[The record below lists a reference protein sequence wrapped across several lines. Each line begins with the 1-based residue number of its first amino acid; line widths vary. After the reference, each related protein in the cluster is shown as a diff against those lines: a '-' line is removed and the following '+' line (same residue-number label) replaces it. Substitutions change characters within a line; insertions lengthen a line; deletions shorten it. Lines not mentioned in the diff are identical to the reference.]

1 MTRLMRIF
9 LVAAFVASAS
19 PALAQDRTN
28 ISSGATLPATC
39 IVGDVYMKT
48 GTSAGVYAC
57 LTLNTWTA
65 SGGGG
70 SPAGSTGN
78 VQINSSGSFGAYAGT
93 SATANQVMTGLSAS
107 GAATSSAV
115 TNAMLA
121 GAITASN
128 LVGTDIATVGTIT
141 AGVWN
146 GTKIDVAHGGTNLT
160 SGTSGG
166 VLGYTAPG
174 VLASSAALT
183 VNLPIIGGGAGATPT
198 SGTVSGNT
206 TKFATMSGSITSGNC
221 VKVDA
226 SGNLVDFGG
235 ACGGSGSPGG
245 SDTQVQFNDSSS
257 FGGDAGLVFNKT
269 ANTLTSTGTMTAAGY
284 NNAYVTKTANY
295 TLTATDGVVE
305 CLSNAFTLTLPTAAG
320 ITGRIY
326 TAKNLQTANVCT
338 VDPAG
343 AETIDGAAT
352 ASVVN
357 GALSFQSDGTNWRSI
372 GASGIPIGVLTQ
384 GDILYASAANTITSL
399 AKDTNATRYL
409 ANTGTNNNPAWNSIN
424 LANGVGSSI
433 LPVSNGGTGSA
444 TTITL
449 PTPVVYIAGVSQ
461 AGTASIACSTP
472 SSGAAS
478 AVSAATTVPPVGV
491 ASFSGSAAN
500 EIDCA
505 FITPSDWTTASTV
518 DITIWWRAV
527 STSGNVNWQ
536 VATQFIGDGTV
547 LNTAYNTA
555 STVADA
561 AKGTTLQVNTATIT
575 GVTATNIAASK
586 LAFLK
591 ILRDGG
597 VGADT
602 MSGTAEVIGF
612 IVTIR
617 RSPAIGG

>member
-1 MTRLMRIF
+1 MTRRLILASLF
-9 LVAAFVASAS
+9 VLLGVAPVAA
-19 PALAQDRTN
+19 QTRTN
-28 ISSGATLPATC
+28 ITNGPTLPATC
-39 IVGDVYMKT
+39 VVGDMFMKT
-48 GTSAGVYAC
+48 GASAGTYSC
-57 LTLNTWTA
+57 LTTNTWTA
-65 SGGGG
+65 GGGG
-70 SPAGSTGN
+70 TPAGSTGN
-78 VQINSSGSFGAYAGT
+78 LQINSSGSFGAFAGS
-93 SATANQVMTGLSAS
+93 SASANQVVTAMDANGTVTSTAMTVSFLPGSIPAS
-107 GAATSSAV
+107 KF
-115 TNAMLA
+115 
-121 GAITASN
+121 
-128 LVGTDIATVGTIT
+128 VGTDIATVGTIT
-141 AGVWN
+141 AGIWN

-160 SGTSGG
+160 SGTDGG
-166 VLGYTAPG
+166 ILGYTSSG
-174 VLASSAALT
+174 VLASSGTLT
-183 VNLPIIGGGAGATPT
+183 ANLPVIGGGSGSTPT
-198 SGTVSGNT
+198 VGTRSGNT
-206 TKFATMSGSITSGNC
+206 TKFATMSGSVTSGNC

-235 ACGGSGSPGG
+235 ACGGSGAPGG

-305 CLSNAFTLTLPTAAG
+305 CLSNAFTLTLPTASG

-326 TAKNLQTANVCT
+326 TAKNLQSANVCT

-343 AETIDGAAT
+343 SETIDGAAT

-372 GASGIPIGVLTQ
+372 SSAGIPIGVLTL
-384 GDILYASAANTITSL
+384 GDILYASAANTLTSL
-399 AKDTNATRYL
+399 PKDTNATRYL
-409 ANTGTNNNPAWNSIN
+409 ANTGTSNIPAWNSIN

-433 LPVSNGGTGSA
+433 LPVANGGTGSA

-449 PTPVVYIAGVSQ
+449 PTPVIFMAGVSQ
-461 AGTASIACSTP
+461 GGTASVACSTP
-472 SSGAAS
+472 GSGAAS

-505 FITPSDWTTASTV
+505 FITPSDWTAASTV
-518 DITIWWRAV
+518 DIQLFWRAASITNSV
-527 STSGNVNWQ
+527 EWK

-555 STVADA
+555 STVVDA
-561 AKGTTLQVNTATIT
+561 AKGTTLQVNVATIT
-575 GVTATNIAASK
+575 GVTATNIGATK
-586 LAFLK
+586 LAFLQ
-591 ILRDGG
+591 ILRNGG
-597 VGADT
+597 VGSDT
-602 MSGTAEVIGF
+602 MTGTAELIGF

-617 RSPAIGG
+617 RSPVIGG